1 MLQWNVNKTNLSLHC
16 SLHFIN
22 LRPLKRKVHPND
34 SFFSWYSIA
43 PRGIWRGADMLL
55 AFYDIKPSKGQ
66 LILKCLFD
74 VFNFSQKTNKNKST
88 WGIIVVKLNFFIHFL
103 GGLRIPKIPFEINW
117 PLRGKETIHK
127 KWGIELVSILRRPC
141 HLNNSWRYIL
151 MVSLLP

>member
-88 WGIIVVKLNFFIHFL
+88 WGIIVVKLNFFVRFL
-103 GGLRIPKIPFEINW
+103 GEMKIPKGHIEINW
-117 PLRGKETIHK
+117 PLARHIIGRIPLMGKVYLISKVSSHLST
-127 KWGIELVSILRRPC
+127 KWR
-141 HLNNSWRYIL
+141 IL
-151 MVSLLP
+151 MVSGY